1 MSSLKASVLV
11 ANFNNQN
18 FISECINSLKKQ
30 TYKNLEIIFFDDCSN
45 DDSLS
50 AINKY
55 DNIKIISNKNRG
67 EIGSFNQINAYEKA
81 FNESSG
87 DIIFFLDSD
96 DYFHKN
102 KIETIINT
110 FVNNEKLIAIYDL
123 PIIKK
128 NSNYKLANNK
138 KNFVKNFWPYLP
150 PQSCISIKRS
160 HVSAIFNK
168 INFNLFPDI
177 WMDFRI
183 GILLYNL
190 EKNFFILDKNLT
202 YYRIREGSASEKF
215 KYLSSLWWKRRMQA
229 HLYVKYFFEK
239 NNLIYKKNFDYFL
252 TFIVSK
258 LIV

>member
-1 MSSLKASVLV
+1 LNSLKASILV

-18 FISECINSLKKQ
+18 FIHECINSIKKQ
-30 TYKNLEIIFFDDCSN
+30 SYKNLEIIFYDDCSN

-50 AINKY
+50 EIKKY

-67 EIGSFNQINAYEKA
+67 DIGSFNQINAYQKA
-81 FNESSG
+81 FNESNG

-96 DYFHKN
+96 DYFHEN

-110 FVNNEKLIAIYDL
+110 FANNEKLIAIYDL

-128 NSNYKLANNK
+128 NSNYQLVKNK
-138 KNFVKNFWPYLP
+138 KKIINNFWPYFP

-160 HVSAIFNK
+160 HVTSILSK

-183 GILLYNL
+183 GILLCNL
-190 EKNFFILDKNLT
+190 ENNFFILNKNLT
-202 YYRIREGSASEKF
+202 YYRISENSASGKF
-215 KYLSSLWWKRRMQA
+215 KYLSRLWWKRRMQA
-229 HLYVKYFFEK
+229 HEYVKYFFKK
-239 NNLIYKKNFDYFL
+239 NNLIYSKNFDYFL
-252 TFIVSK
+252 TYIISK